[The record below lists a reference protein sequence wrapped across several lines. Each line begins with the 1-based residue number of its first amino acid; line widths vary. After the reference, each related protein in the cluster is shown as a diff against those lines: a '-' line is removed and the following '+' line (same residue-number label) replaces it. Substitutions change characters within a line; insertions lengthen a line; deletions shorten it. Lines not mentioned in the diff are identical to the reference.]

1 MVEIWYFRYL
11 KTNQKTSRMLTD
23 LKENFTHIFE
33 DALIAEINEVGTLK
47 EVKEGEKL
55 IEIGDYVRSMP
66 LLFKGAIKILRED
79 DDGDELLL
87 YFLERGDTCAMTLT
101 CCLGQTKSEIRAI
114 AELDTTLIMIPIQK
128 MEEWT
133 GKYKS
138 WRNFVF
144 QSYHARLTE
153 MLETID
159 SIAFYNMDERLVKYL
174 QNKKKVTNDSLI
186 NSTHQEIAY
195 ELHTSRVVVSRL
207 LKKLESM
214 GKIELNRNS
223 IKIIAL

>member
-1 MVEIWYFRYL
+1 
-11 KTNQKTSRMLTD
+11 MLTD
-23 LKENFTHIFE
+23 LKENYAAIFE
-33 DALIAEINEVGTLK
+33 DALIDEINQVGTLK

-55 IEIGDYVRSMP
+55 IEISDYVRSMP
-66 LLFKGAIKILRED
+66 LLISGAIKILRED
-79 DDGDELLL
+79 DKGDELLL
-87 YFLERGDTCAMTLT
+87 YFLERGDTCAMTMT

-114 AELDTTLIMIPIQK
+114 AEMDTMLIMVPIQK

-144 QSYHARLTE
+144 QSYHERLTE

-159 SIAFYNMDERLVKYL
+159 SIAFLNMDERLVKYL
-174 QNKKKVTNDSLI
+174 QNKQKVNKSDTI

-223 IKIIAL
+223 IKIVSL

>member
-1 MVEIWYFRYL
+1 
-11 KTNQKTSRMLTD
+11 MLSN
-23 LKENFTHIFE
+23 LKENFAHLFE
-33 DALIAEINEVGTLK
+33 DALIEEINQVGSLK
-47 EVKEGEKL
+47 HVKEGEKL

-66 LLFKGAIKILRED
+66 LLISGAIKILRED
-79 DDGDELLL
+79 NDGNELLL
-87 YFLERGDTCAMTLT
+87 YFLERGDTCAMTMT

-128 MEEWT
+128 LEEWT

-138 WRNFVF
+138 WRNFIF
-144 QSYHARLTE
+144 QSYHTRLTE

-174 QNKKKVTNDSLI
+174 QNKQKVTQDSLI

-195 ELHTSRVVVSRL
+195 DLNTSRVVISRL
-207 LKKLESM
+207 LKKLETM
-214 GKIELNRNS
+214 GKIELYRNS
-223 IKIIAL
+223 IKIISL

>member
-1 MVEIWYFRYL
+1 
-11 KTNQKTSRMLTD
+11 MLNN
-23 LKENFTHIFE
+23 LKENYATIFE
-33 DALIAEINEVGTLK
+33 DALIEEINQVGTLK

-66 LLFKGAIKILRED
+66 LLISGAIKILRED
-79 DDGDELLL
+79 DNGDELLL
-87 YFLERGDTCAMTLT
+87 YFLERGDTCAMTMT

-114 AELDTTLIMIPIQK
+114 AEMDTTLIMVPIQK

-144 QSYHARLTE
+144 QSYHERLTE

-159 SIAFYNMDERLVKYL
+159 SIAFLNMDERLVKYL
-174 QNKKKVTNDSLI
+174 QNKQKVNKSDTI

-214 GKIELNRNS
+214 GKIELYRNS
-223 IKIIAL
+223 IKIISL

>member
-1 MVEIWYFRYL
+1 
-11 KTNQKTSRMLTD
+11 MLNI
-23 LKENFTHIFE
+23 LKENFAHTFE
-33 DALIAEINEVGTLK
+33 DALIEEINQVGTLK
-47 EVKEGEKL
+47 VVNEGDKL
-55 IEIGDYVRSMP
+55 IEIGDYLRSMP
-66 LLFKGAIKILRED
+66 LLISGAIKILRED

-101 CCLGQTKSEIRAI
+101 CCLGQTKSEIRAV

-128 MEEWT
+128 TEEWT
-133 GKYKS
+133 GKYKT

-144 QSYHARLTE
+144 QSYHSRLTE

-159 SIAFYNMDERLVKYL
+159 NIAFMNMDERLVKHL
-174 QNKKKVTNDSLI
+174 QSKQKITNHSLI

-195 ELHTSRVVVSRL
+195 ELHTSRVVISRL

-214 GKIELNRNS
+214 GKIELYRNS
-223 IKIIAL
+223 IKIISL